1 MSVKK
6 SFTPTLND
14 DEYSSSSSFT
24 IHSYTT
30 RLNGPSIVKKRKLFH
45 YGKIDFLQNDSVMT
59 PIDEINAY
67 INDPIRSEFSFY
79 WKNSKLNCL
88 KDVIKKVFSVQASS
102 APIERAFSQAGVI
115 MSPRRTSMG
124 EELFKNLVFLRVNQ
138 NFI

>member
-1 MSVKK
+1 
-6 SFTPTLND
+6 
-14 DEYSSSSSFT
+14 
-24 IHSYTT
+24 
-30 RLNGPSIVKKRKLFH
+30 
-45 YGKIDFLQNDSVMT
+45 MT

-67 INDPIRSEFSFY
+67 IDDPIRSEFSFY

-88 KDVIKKVFSVQASS
+88 KDVVKKVFSVQASS

-124 EELFKNLVFLRVNQ
+124 EELFTNLAFLRVNQ